1 MSLKLWSFLYII
13 SSVSYLPSLDWF
25 LVPGS
30 YGHHSNFLIHLSQS
44 KVCPSTDKMPPLRI
58 ASLNYVL
65 VTASFSL
72 DSLRKGKAQSCCL
85 LAFFFADVLIHL
97 FHGCVKHPVRLPTT
111 SPDACWGLRIL
122 IAIILSFRLIIC
134 ILIVMIRHVSNIII
148 VSLFPV
154 FPQYNKIY
162 L

>member
-1 MSLKLWSFLYII
+1 MSSKLWSFLYII

-44 KVCPSTDKMPPLRI
+44 KVCPSTDKMSPLWI
-58 ASLNYVL
+58 ASLNYGL

-85 LAFFFADVLIHL
+85 LAFFADILIHL
-97 FHGCVKHPVRLPTT
+97 FHRCVKHPVKLPTT
-111 SPDACWGLRIL
+111 SLYACWGLRIL

-148 VSLFPV
+148 VSLFPG